1 MAKSKVAAGMADD
14 LEVQFAVLKDDIAKL
29 TAIVGELAK
38 GKVSEA
44 SDAAREEIGDILD
57 RSRKAARKFRDRADS
72 TVSSLE
78 QTIEERPVGSVL
90 AALVIGFF
98 IGSMTRR

>member
-1 MAKSKVAAGMADD
+1 MAKSKVAAGTADE
-14 LEVQFAVLKDDIAKL
+14 LEAQFAVLKDDIARL

-38 GKVSEA
+38 GKVSEV

-57 RSRKAARKFRDRADS
+57 RSRKTARNFRDRADTTLS
-72 TVSSLE
+72 NLE

-90 AALVIGFF
+90 VALAIGFF
-98 IGSMTRR
+98 IGSTTRR